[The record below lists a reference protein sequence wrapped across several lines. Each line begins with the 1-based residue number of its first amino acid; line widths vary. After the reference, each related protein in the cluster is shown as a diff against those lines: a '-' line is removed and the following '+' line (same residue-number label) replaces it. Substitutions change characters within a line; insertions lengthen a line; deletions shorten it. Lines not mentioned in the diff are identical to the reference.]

1 MPSKKTRTRATTTRK
16 DAAKGCGGDARTL
29 AEARA
34 EVVPVA
40 EGCDTEN
47 SVGVDVNC
55 NNSYNLATIGFVKA
69 LLCRHDSCGKAHDG
83 RFDELRKLID
93 TASKSITIR
102 SEEYG
107 EILYQIFADG
117 RWFIDGKEWD
127 RLVRESVFLAKVDEL
142 AKNIGMS
149 EEATERVRE
158 ELSELIARNEALIA
172 ENKNAVIRNASRI
185 EEVEEGIA
193 GTVDEKVKA
202 ESESIRGD
210 MTAYTD
216 AKAAAALTDAKLHAD
231 NAVLVARSASLREHA
246 ELEKVIDGKVGLE
259 SVGKPSGIASLDA
272 AGTVPVSQ
280 LPESVRGCLKRIGVL
295 SPIEGRPSTP
305 PPDNAEKGHFYEVAA
320 DLVVDG
326 VKYLAGDWI
335 LCTETSPAVVWK
347 RVSASSD
354 VVSVDGK
361 RGEVKLAAAENDPSK
376 TLYWTA
382 KTVSDKLS
390 GKMDVQSDLVEG
402 AVVVGGADGKLRSSP
417 VSGADLERTK
427 TLAEGAVQKTSIG
440 AADGVAGL
448 DSQGKIKEGQ
458 LPDSMKNGL
467 RFRGTW
473 DGRTKTFVADGSTVP
488 DTPSDGYEAGYYWIT
503 AFSDPGEGVEP
514 VKSVVFP
521 PKGGETYT
529 KGDWLVVSESASEAG
544 GFKWSKVEVSN
555 DVSDVEG
562 QTGSVKI
569 FAKGPEEK
577 QTSDSRTWTAK
588 EIAEGFAGTVKS
600 ATVGI
605 DGQTAVVADGDLK
618 IPVAGKNDYGV
629 SRVDGYFGITA
640 YDSGDDKGKL
650 VAVGATE
657 DDLKNRGGE
666 YPIRLITSYNLDK
679 AVKCALVG
687 NGEEFSE
694 PDKDSARTLIGAT
707 LVEIVDYDDE

>member
-16 DAAKGCGGDARTL
+16 AAANGCGGDARTL

-47 SVGVDVNC
+47 SVGVEVNC

-69 LLCRHDSCGKAHDG
+69 LLCRHDSCGKAHEG

-107 EILYQIFADG
+107 ETIYQLFADG
-117 RWFIDGKEWD
+117 RWYLDGTWD
-127 RLVRESVFLAKVDEL
+127 RIVRESVFLDKVDEL
-142 AKNIGMS
+142 AKSIGMS
-149 EEATERVRE
+149 EEATEKVRE
-158 ELSELIARNEALIA
+158 ELSELIARNQALIA
-172 ENKNAVIRNASRI
+172 ENKNAIIRNASRI
-185 EEVEEGIA
+185 EEVEGGIA
-193 GTVDEKVKA
+193 GTVDEKVRV

-210 MTAYTD
+210 MTAYAD

-246 ELEKVIDGKVGLE
+246 ELEKAIAGKVGQE
-259 SVGKPSGIASLDA
+259 SVGKPSGVASLDPSGA
-272 AGTVPVSQ
+272 VPVSQ
-280 LPESVRGCLKRIGVL
+280 LPESVRGCLKCMGDL

-305 PPDNAEKGHFYEVAA
+305 PPDNPEKGHFYIVAA

-335 LCTETSPAVVWK
+335 LCVATSPAVVWK
-347 RVSASSD
+347 RVSTSSD

-361 RGEVKLAAAENDPSK
+361 RGVVKLAAAENDPSES
-376 TLYWTA
+376 LYWTA
-382 KTVSDKLS
+382 KTVSGKLS
-390 GKMDVQSDLVEG
+390 GKMDVQTDLVEG
-402 AVVVGGADGKLRSSP
+402 AVVVGGTDGTLRSSS

-427 TLAEGAVQKTSIG
+427 TLAEGAVQKTSVG
-440 AADGVAGL
+440 APGGVAGL
-448 DSQGKIKEGQ
+448 DVNGKIEDGQ
-458 LPDSMKNGL
+458 LPDSLKNGL

-473 DGRTKTFVADGSTVP
+473 DGRTKTFVSDGSPVP
-488 DTPSDGYEAGYYWIT
+488 ETPSDGYEPGYYWIT
-503 AFSDPGEGVEP
+503 SFSDPEDGGKP

-521 PKGGETYT
+521 SGEGETYT
-529 KGDWLVVSESASEAG
+529 KGDWLVVSENTAAG
-544 GFKWSKVEVSN
+544 TLRWSKVEVSN

-569 FAKGPEEK
+569 FARGEEK
-577 QTSDSRTWTAK
+577 QTSEIRTWTAK
-588 EIAEGFAGTVKS
+588 EISEGFAGTVKS

-605 DGQTAVVADGDLK
+605 DGQAAAVADGDLK
-618 IPVAGKNDYGV
+618 IPVAGKDGYGV
-629 SRVDGYFGITA
+629 SRVDKYFGITA
-640 YDSGDDKGKL
+640 HSSGDDKGKL
-650 VAVGATE
+650 VAVGAIE
-657 DDLKNRGGE
+657 DELANRGEE

-679 AVKCALVG
+679 AVKFALVG
-687 NGEEFSE
+687 NREEFRE
-694 PDKDSARTLIGAT
+694 PDMDSARMLIGAT
-707 LVEIVDYDDE
+707 MVEIVDYDE